1 MSNYLSKWE
10 TSKDS
15 YVLKSLSKIRHK
27 SWELYVVS
35 RILHIL
41 DGKIEFVCQQYVKP
55 SKKQL
60 IPGKDTRG
68 YLTDLCFPSL
78 GIYLEVNEEQ
88 HAESRHAEK
97 DDIRE
102 KEIFEETNW
111 EQVKIEIYH
120 SEDSSI
126 YKTLNEINIEIDA
139 FIHKLLKKKKEIE
152 QINGKELIWDYKSKF
167 KPEKYIKE
175 GSIHVKNNVS
185 FLTQRDAKRL
195 FGYKKGHAQNATW
208 EVKKT
213 GQVMWFPKLYP
224 NADWDNELT
233 KDGKSI
239 FSKHKSGIKHK
250 AGPLGPEE
258 VIVFAHNKNAL
269 GDRVYKFVGV
279 FEPICDGDLY
289 MHSYKLK
296 SKTYDISIF
305 HKAN

>member
-1 MSNYLSKWE
+1 MNNNPSKSVD
-10 TSKDS
+10 SKDD

-41 DGKIEFVCQQYVKP
+41 DGKIEFVCQQHVKP
-55 SKKQL
+55 TKKQL
-60 IPGKDTRG
+60 IAGKDTRG

-102 KEIFEETNW
+102 KEIFEETKW
-111 EQVKIEIYH
+111 EQVTIEIFH
-120 SEDSSI
+120 SQEPLI

-139 FIHKLLKKKKEIE
+139 FIQKLLKKKKEIE
-152 QINGKELIWDYKSKF
+152 QINGKELIWDYESKF

-175 GSIHVKNNVS
+175 GIIFVKNNVS
-185 FLTQRDAKRL
+185 FRTQTDAKRL
-195 FGYKKGHAQNATW
+195 FGYKGGHAQKATW
-208 EVKKT
+208 KVIKT
-213 GQVMWFPKLYP
+213 GQKMWFPKLYP

-233 KDGKSI
+233 KDGKYI
-239 FSKHKSGIKHK
+239 FSKHKSGKKHK
-250 AGPLGPEE
+250 KGPVEPIEM
-258 VIVFAHNKNAL
+258 IVFAHNKNAL

-279 FEPICDGDLY
+279 FESILDGNSY
-289 MHSYKLK
+289 KHSYILK
-296 SKTYDISIF
+296 SKEYDISIF
-305 HKAN
+305 HQTT